1 MDPGQVVWLP
11 GSGFTDQEANQACDQ
26 AYPGTHACG
35 EVDYGFVTEVYC
47 CY

>member
-11 GSGFTDQEANQACDQ
+11 GSGWDESAMDSACNQA
-26 AYPGTHACG
+26 YSGTHACG
-35 EVDYGFVTEVYC
+35 GEDFGFVTEVYC